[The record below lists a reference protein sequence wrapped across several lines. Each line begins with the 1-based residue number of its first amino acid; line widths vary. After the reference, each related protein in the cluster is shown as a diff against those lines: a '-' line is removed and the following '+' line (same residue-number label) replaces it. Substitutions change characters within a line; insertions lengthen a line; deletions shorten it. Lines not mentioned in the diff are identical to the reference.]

1 VPKTAKRLSEK
12 SKQDGHQGCSPAN
25 GIHSEERINPR
36 RKESA
41 QKQEPIQRNLF
52 LFFPSYTY
60 HSSKNQ
66 PHLQSRK
73 QSNSAEPAKLQQL
86 LLPLWPPATVTPRR
100 CRVDRVHL
108 CRLPPYGS
116 ENWNLFAQ
124 YTATSSASIIILANI
139 CALHSNDTNLVGEG
153 GVSTANLAPVSLPP
167 SDFDSNFNVDNK
179 CTSLAYILLITSVLW

>member
-25 GIHSEERINPR
+25 GIQSEERINPR

-41 QKQEPIQRNLF
+41 QKKEPIQRNLF

-73 QSNSAEPAKLQQL
+73 QSNSAYLRSCSNSCCRYGLLQPSPLVVARWIEFIGAASLPTGLRIGTSSRNIPPIVPPPAVPASLSL
-86 LLPLWPPATVTPRR
+86 PASARFTPMIRIWWEREECLLP
-100 CRVDRVHL
+100 
-108 CRLPPYGS
+108 
-116 ENWNLFAQ
+116 
-124 YTATSSASIIILANI
+124 I
-139 CALHSNDTNLVGEG
+139 
-153 GVSTANLAPVSLPP
+153 
-167 SDFDSNFNVDNK
+167 
-179 CTSLAYILLITSVLW
+179 